1 MLIELF
7 KMNQEFCAAA
17 SRRPL
22 KFLGKLCEKY
32 SKDFLLAQDV
42 YQTEFSKPEWEKRRA
57 QKCENFINNI
67 LPSLLRNEYDQNIL
81 SNSPRATSK
90 KLFLCNFNECYPS
103 RRFSQRNALVRHLIS
118 FHFGDLP
125 GGGLFL
131 LKNPDSFDRFKCRSC
146 DENFKK
152 LYLYKTHVC
161 MISINKSNSPA
172 ACFPLEKS
180 STVDMKESL
189 SLSSS
194 NKCILSSDQMYT
206 EKPYATCT
214 EDVNSKSAPNIDKGS
229 KLKGKFN
236 IQITDL
242 KDSNKRVKAQFSF
255 SQ

>member
-1 MLIELF
+1 
-7 KMNQEFCAAA
+7 MNQEFCAAA

-32 SKDFLLAQDV
+32 SKDFLLAQDLYETV
-42 YQTEFSKPEWEKRRA
+42 LSKPEWEKRRA
-57 QKCENFINNI
+57 QKCDNFINNI
-67 LPSLLRNEYDQNIL
+67 LPSLLSKEYDLENIL
-81 SNSPRATSK
+81 SNSPRAASK
-90 KLFLCNFNECYPS
+90 KVFLCKFNECHPS

-118 FHFGDLP
+118 FHFDDLP

-131 LKNPDSFDRFKCRSC
+131 LNNPDGFDRFKCKSC

-161 MISINKSNSPA
+161 KIAINLKSNSSA
-172 ACFPLEKS
+172 ACFLSLEKS

-194 NKCILSSDQMYT
+194 KLCIVSSDQMYT
-206 EKPYATCT
+206 EKPHATCI
-214 EDVNSKSAPNIDKGS
+214 DNVNSKTAPNIDKRS
-229 KLKGKFN
+229 KLKRKFN
-236 IQITDL
+236 IKITDL
-242 KDSNKRVKAQFSF
+242 NKRVKAQCSF